1 MKLPARHLMPGDQ
14 TGSGETIV
22 SVSAGIR
29 TPRGKVEVTLE
40 KDGRRRTSL
49 WGAGTNISV
58 SRPAAPATPVTVK
71 IKTLGLI
78 LADLA
83 ATALSGGSDVLAGHD
98 AALISNL
105 TTLQLICSTLNA
117 ERMEVRHQP

>member
-1 MKLPARHLMPGDQ
+1 MKVAARHLLPGDLV
-14 TGSGETIV
+14 GSGETIV
-22 SVSAGIR
+22 SISAGVR

-49 WGAGTNISV
+49 WGAGTTISV
-58 SRPAAPATPVTVK
+58 SRPTTPATPVTVK
-71 IKTLGLI
+71 IETLGLI

-83 ATALSGGSDVLAGHD
+83 IAALGDGAAALVDHD

-105 TTLQLICSTLNA
+105 TTLQLICSAMTA
-117 ERMEVRHQP
+117 ERREVKNQP